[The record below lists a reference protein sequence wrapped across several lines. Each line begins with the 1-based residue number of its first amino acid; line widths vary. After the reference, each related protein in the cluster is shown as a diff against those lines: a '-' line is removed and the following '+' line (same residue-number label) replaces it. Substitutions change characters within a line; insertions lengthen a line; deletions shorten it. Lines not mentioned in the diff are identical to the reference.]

1 MRNQPMTIGDI
12 CHAMRKTPDFTDKK
26 IAVKDSKGSDGSHDY
41 VPVINAEYDEDFD
54 MLVLTTPLSYM
65 DKPSIRYTG
74 NGISVDKSACLTE
87 LFRSRECLALSLLLS
102 QISLRSLRFR
112 ALVCGT
118 PAVLIRAG
126 ELQQEGLSIG
136 DKEIQRIRDRLIK
149 ALGFNPEA
157 VKNTLKED

>member
-54 MLVLTTPLSYM
+54 MLVLTTPLSDM

-87 LFRSRECLALSLLLS
+87 LFRSRECVLNALYRLG
-102 QISLRSLRFR
+102 
-112 ALVCGT
+112 AL
-118 PAVLIRAG
+118 AG

-149 ALGFNPEA
+149 AIGFNPEA

>member
-54 MLVLTTPLSYM
+54 MLVLTTPLSDM

-87 LFRSRECLALSLLLS
+87 L
-102 QISLRSLRFR
+102 LRSKE
-112 ALVCGT
+112 C
-118 PAVLIRAG
+118 VLAAFLTLGVLAG

-136 DKEIQRIRDRLIK
+136 DKEIRRIRNLLVK

>member
-26 IAVKDSKGSDGSHDY
+26 IAVKDSKGGDGSHDY

-54 MLVLTTPLSYM
+54 MLVLTTPLSDM

-87 LFRSRECLALSLLLS
+87 LFRSRECILNALYRL
-102 QISLRSLRFR
+102 
-112 ALVCGT
+112 G
-118 PAVLIRAG
+118 VLAG
-126 ELQQEGLSIG
+126 ELQQEGLSISN
-136 DKEIQRIRDRLIK
+136 KEIQRIRDQLIK

>member
-54 MLVLTTPLSYM
+54 MLVLTTPLSDM

-87 LFRSRECLALSLLLS
+87 LFRSRECVLNALYRLG
-102 QISLRSLRFR
+102 
-112 ALVCGT
+112 AL
-118 PAVLIRAG
+118 AG

>member
-12 CHAMRKTPDFTDKK
+12 CHAMRKTPDFTGKK

-41 VPVINAEYDEDFD
+41 VPVINAEYDEDFE
-54 MLVLTTPLSYM
+54 MLVLTTPLSDM

-74 NGISVDKSACLTE
+74 NGISVDNSACLTE
-87 LFRSRECLALSLLLS
+87 LFRSRECVLNALYRLG
-102 QISLRSLRFR
+102 
-112 ALVCGT
+112 AL
-118 PAVLIRAG
+118 AG

-136 DKEIQRIRDRLIK
+136 DKEIRRIRNLLVK

>member
-12 CHAMRKTPDFTDKK
+12 CHAMRKTPDFADKK

-54 MLVLTTPLSYM
+54 MLVLTTPLSDM

-87 LFRSRECLALSLLLS
+87 LFRSRECVLNALYRLG
-102 QISLRSLRFR
+102 
-112 ALVCGT
+112 AL
-118 PAVLIRAG
+118 AG

-136 DKEIQRIRDRLIK
+136 DKEIRRIRNLLVK